1 MKYVNLRKK
10 YELISYYI
18 KKNKIAKE
26 IKLPIMSNVRH
37 RQTLNKQN
45 ARIHEKMFRQFHI
58 HQQIIVNYLV
68 TICMLKICNAVY
80 HISNPV

>member
-1 MKYVNLRKK
+1 
-10 YELISYYI
+10 
-18 KKNKIAKE
+18 
-26 IKLPIMSNVRH
+26 MSNVRY
-37 RQTLNKQN
+37 RQTFNKQN
-45 ARIHEKMFRQFHI
+45 ARIHENFFRQFHI